1 MKLDFSHF
9 NDPNLD
15 EGYVE
20 HLVREEAPTRAVHL
34 GRLWAY
40 YKNDLSPLG
49 AGLPFAER
57 REDWLASAK
66 PYYQAQEFGLPARI
80 TGRSHLGYGGAG
92 VPQPGL
98 GRKEVVIE
106 NDIAWRID
114 TAVHFLAGKPVSTE
128 SLARRPQD
136 ARRIEAVLAE
146 VWQSSG
152 GVSLLQEIALL
163 GAVYGF
169 VDLVVRARPVAEE
182 PVGGSPAAGDGPTDP
197 NTPLADRAAKAVSIE
212 AIEAPRVLP
221 ILEETDYRRLRYWI
235 QVFHRQT
242 NRVTGGGPLAWLLGR
257 TARRVSEVETI
268 EILGPQWWQRYEDGN
283 LADEGAN
290 PLGRVPVVHVQ
301 NFANPMHYEGTGEVE
316 PLIPLQDELNT
327 RLSDRANRVTFQSF
341 KMYLG
346 KGVETFE
353 DRPVAPG
360 RMWSTDNPD
369 ASIQEFGGDAD
380 SPSESAHIA
389 ELREAMDKTSGI
401 TPLAAGLL
409 RDRIGNLTSATA
421 LNVVLMGTLARLARK
436 RVTYGAGLVEANR
449 LILDALHRV
458 GVFETAPEDRATRVH
473 WPEPLPENV
482 GERLEQ
488 ARAKRDLG
496 VPAETVLRELGYD
509 PNVRQRSQA
518 GGV

>member
-1 MKLDFSHF
+1 MKLDFSNF

-15 EGYVE
+15 EAYVE
-20 HLVREEAPTRAVHL
+20 HLIREEAPGRAAHL

-80 TGRSHLGYGGAG
+80 TGRSHLGYGGGG

-98 GRKEVVIE
+98 ARKEVVIE

-114 TAVHFLAGKPVSTE
+114 TAVHFLAGKPVGIE
-128 SLARRPQD
+128 SLARRPEE
-136 ARRIEAVLAE
+136 ARRIAAVLDA
-146 VWQSSG
+146 VWEGSG

-169 VDLVVRARPVAEE
+169 VDLVVRSRAGDDGGNVA
-182 PVGGSPAAGDGPTDP
+182 SPAGAGGPDQREI
-197 NTPLADRAAKAVSIE
+197 PLADRAAQAISIE
-212 AIEAPRVLP
+212 AVEAPRILP
-221 ILEETDYRRLRYWI
+221 ILDETDYRRLRYWI

-242 NRVTGGGPLAWLLGR
+242 NHLTGGGPLARLL
-257 TARRVSEVETI
+257 RRGCRRAGEVEVV
-268 EILGPQWWQRYEDGN
+268 EILGPQWWQRYEDGH
-283 LADEGAN
+283 LAAEGAN
-290 PLGRVPVVHVQ
+290 PLGRLPVVHLQ
-301 NFANPMHYEGTGEVE
+301 NFANPMHYEGAGEVE

-380 SPSESAHIA
+380 SPSEAAHIA

-421 LNVVLMGTLARLARK
+421 LNVDLMGTLARLARK
-436 RVTYGAGLVEANR
+436 RVTYGAGLAEANR
-449 LILDALHRV
+449 LILDALDRADILK
-458 GVFETAPEDRATRVH
+458 TAPEDRTTRLH
-473 WPEPLPENV
+473 WPDPLPQNLAEQ
-482 GERLEQ
+482 LEQ
-488 ARAKRDLG
+488 ARTKRDLG
-496 VPAETVLRELGYD
+496 VPVETVLRELGYD

-518 GGV
+518 GGA

>member
-9 NDPNLD
+9 EDPTLD
-15 EGYVE
+15 ENYIE
-20 HLVREEAPTRAVHL
+20 HLVREEAPTRAAHL

-40 YKNDLSPLG
+40 YRNALSPLG

-57 REDWLASAK
+57 RDDWLASAK

-80 TGRSHLGYGGAG
+80 TGRSHLAYGGGG
-92 VPQPGL
+92 VPQPGI

-114 TAVHFLAGKPVSTE
+114 SAVHFLAGKPVGTE
-128 SLARRPQD
+128 SLARRPED
-136 ARRIEAVLAE
+136 ARRIEAILSEIWRA
-146 VWQSSG
+146 SG
-152 GVSLLQEIALL
+152 GISLLQEIALL

-169 VDLVVRARPVAEE
+169 VDLVVRARPRPDRPGAT
-182 PVGGSPAAGDGPTDP
+182 GGLPASAASAPAAGERPDEAEP
-197 NTPLADRAAKAVSIE
+197 PLVQRAARAVSIE
-212 AIEAPRVLP
+212 AVEAPRILPVLD
-221 ILEETDYRRLRYWI
+221 ETDYRRLRYWV
-235 QVFHRQT
+235 QVFRRQT
-242 NRVTGGGPLAWLLGR
+242 NRVMGGGPLARILGR
-257 TARRVSEVETI
+257 APRRTGAVETV
-268 EILGPQWWQRYEDGN
+268 EILGPHWWQRYEDGR

-301 NFANPMHYEGTGEVE
+301 NFANPMHYEGAGEVE

-360 RMWSTDNPD
+360 RMWSTDNPE

-421 LNVVLMGTLARLARK
+421 LKVVLMGTLARLARK
-436 RVTYGAGLVEANR
+436 RVTYGAGLVEVNR
-449 LILDALHRV
+449 LILDALDRA
-458 GVFETAPEDRATRVH
+458 GVLQTAPEDRATRIH
-473 WPEPLPENV
+473 WPDPLPQNV
-482 GERLEQ
+482 GERLEE

-496 VPAETVLRELGYD
+496 VPAETVLRELGYE
-509 PNVRQRSQA
+509 PA
-518 GGV
+518 